1 MERRVLAFVATLALL
16 LAVFP
21 AWGFEGF
28 GTQTRGGLDGR
39 VIPVTT
45 IADSGPGSLRDALLE
60 RGPRLIVFE
69 VGGRIDLKSD
79 LRVRDP
85 HVTVAGQTAPSP
97 GITLAGGGL
106 RISTHDVV
114 VQHLRIRVGS
124 EPGDTPLDDR
134 DGIVIL
140 GQRDGSRPV
149 HNVVIDHC
157 SVSWAVDEG
166 ISTWF
171 SPVHDVTIRNSIVSE
186 MLNDAGHPKGEHG
199 YGLLVGDGSRRVSVI
214 GNLFAHN
221 TRRNPAAGQGTTTL
235 IANNLIYDAAH
246 NAIHFYGG
254 PEPFMSS
261 VVGNLV
267 LPGPSNRE
275 ADAIHFQR
283 RFHPASRVFLEG
295 NRGPRGTDAA
305 DLLGA
310 DEPERM
316 KEPLA
321 AQPPVPFDGLVL
333 VPAERL
339 PDTLLPRVGARPK
352 DRDAIDRRIVAQ
364 VRSGGGRTIDHPRDV
379 GGWPRPLPTWRPL
392 SPPADPAHNERWL
405 ARYTAEVQ

>member
-1 MERRVLAFVATLALL
+1 MWRRMALALVFVALPVA
-16 LAVFP
+16 AP
-21 AWGFEGF
+21 AFEGF
-28 GTQTRGGLDGR
+28 GTGTRGGLDGR
-39 VIPVTT
+39 VVRVTT
-45 IADSGPGSLRDALLE
+45 LADGGPGSLRAALLE
-60 RGPRLIVFE
+60 RGPRLIAFE

-134 DGIVIL
+134 DGIAII
-140 GQRDGSRPV
+140 GERNGSRPV
-149 HNVVIDHC
+149 YNVVIDHC

-171 SPVHDVTIRNSIVSE
+171 TPVHDITIRNSIVSE
-186 MLNDAGHPKGEHG
+186 MLKDAGHPKGEHG

-221 TRRNPAAGQGTTTL
+221 TRRNPVAGPGTETL
-235 IANNLIYDAAH
+235 IANNIVYDAAY

-254 PEPFMSS
+254 PEPFLSS

-267 LPGPSNRE
+267 LPGPSSRKG
-275 ADAIHFQR
+275 DAVHFQR
-283 RFHPASRVFLEG
+283 RFHPASRVYLDG
-295 NRGPRGTDAA
+295 NRGPLGTGRAE
-305 DLLGA
+305 LVRA
-310 DEPERM
+310 DEPERAM
-316 KEPLA
+316 QPLTA
-321 AQPPVPFDGLVL
+321 RPPVPFDGLAL

-339 PDTLLPRVGARPK
+339 PAVLLPRVGARPK
-352 DRDAIDRRIVAQ
+352 DRDEVDRRIVAQ
-364 VRSGGGRTIDHPRDV
+364 VRAGGGGTIDDPREV
-379 GGWPRPLPTWRPL
+379 GGWPMPAPTWRPL

-405 ARYTAEVQ
+405 DRYAAEVR